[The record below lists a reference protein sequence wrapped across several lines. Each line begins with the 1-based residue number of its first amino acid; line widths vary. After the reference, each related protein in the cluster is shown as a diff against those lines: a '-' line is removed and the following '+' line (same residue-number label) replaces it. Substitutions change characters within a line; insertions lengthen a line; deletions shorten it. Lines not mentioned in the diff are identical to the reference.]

1 MKYSEACKIL
11 KFLPLS
17 GRAQA
22 KNRPQPARPGPT
34 DSNFYSCTTVY
45 KLAGECLR
53 RCRLPL
59 HLPRR
64 ALGEQAAQSSCRRT
78 MLLLLRRPVPMH
90 HQAHH
95 LLLPKPGHRHQQQI
109 RPFQLQ
115 MLKLRLGLR
124 AHGLLERVQDRV
136 WTQSKEPA
144 GLWGAELLP
153 LQLGQD
159 QVETMVG
166 GEAWC
171 PRMDR

>member
-1 MKYSEACKIL
+1 
-11 KFLPLS
+11 
-17 GRAQA
+17 
-22 KNRPQPARPGPT
+22 
-34 DSNFYSCTTVY
+34 
-45 KLAGECLR
+45 
-53 RCRLPL
+53 
-59 HLPRR
+59 
-64 ALGEQAAQSSCRRT
+64 
-78 MLLLLRRPVPMH
+78 MH

-95 LLLPKPGHRHQQQI
+95 LLLPKPGPRHQQQI